1 MAVPEQTPY
10 IEYTAN
16 GSTNSFD
23 LGFYC
28 KNQNHLIVRVDD
40 AEPSVGSWSLS
51 SGAVVFNTTPDNGKK
66 ITIQRNTPA
75 SRSTNFQSS
84 NNSFRPETLNEDLD
98 RVWLRLQEEDVAKF
112 LLNQLINMNYENL
125 DEKAKNIRTELI
137 EKLSAQAD
145 QLKSQIIQQG
155 TSQQQLQNYYSFL
168 LSQMANLS
176 SEKNWIADL
185 IQYGDTTQKAFND
198 KVVTYA
204 ALEFYV
210 EMWGAKGDGITSDI
224 AAFTNAM
231 NDMHNAYKADGRP
244 RTILIQAN
252 KTYVG
257 HLLPLKA
264 GVSIRCVNGM
274 PMFKRTPVPAGTAE
288 SVAKWWRIFQVD
300 TASFTTLADISHRI
314 RLENF
319 ILDGNM
325 NESNW
330 TWNTYSQE
338 QASCIFLSG
347 RNDISINGVT
357 EEWMRARFHLQ
368 NVKCQNSVSDGLHI
382 NRNVDLTYS
391 NLEFEHCFRG
401 GLTMTGGNSVI
412 KGDNVTAFDARI
424 DLEVDGGG
432 IGGSLKAW
440 IFLKDYWQDVAQKG
454 KERFFTGGCDFG
466 SVNGGVLSLNNVN
479 VLSPPFNMYMAKS
492 DNEVFEKFEILNSIF
507 HSSGENI
514 FRPSNGLF
522 KDTKIILRNDLNAAV
537 CLPFLLAYN
546 NYAQK
551 DQDLIFDGLIV
562 EHYDMAI
569 ATTRAP
575 IRIESQRSTNL
586 QRLKF
591 INCDFSKITSATTF
605 ACVLGG
611 RLSVDNCKVNTPDI
625 FDLTGTSNSGGNN
638 YPVDLE
644 VGRLIYGT
652 LVTGF
657 AKTALLDTNTNQNV
671 FNFINTEVPA
681 SLNIF
686 TIAIGTNGIPKVKKG
701 ARIIM
706 GDTPPLASTHAFK
719 GDIYRLSNAAIA
731 DGKPYEWIC
740 TTSVGFSRT
749 ASTWK
754 PIKWNTT
761 AYVTANLP
769 VLTTTDVGS
778 QNIDS
783 TLNKL
788 VTWSGT
794 AWV

>member
-1 MAVPEQTPY
+1 MADMVTKQELEAAKIDVKNAGEAVNEKKIVNPRYGAPFKSFPLELEHLGKAINVALAAGAGDAGWTTDLIVSP
-10 IEYTAN
+10 N
-16 GSTNSFD
+16 GST
-23 LGFYC
+23 
-28 KNQNHLIVRVDD
+28 
-40 AEPSVGSWSLS
+40 
-51 SGAVVFNTTPDNGKK
+51 
-66 ITIQRNTPA
+66 
-75 SRSTNFQSS
+75 
-84 NNSFRPETLNEDLD
+84 
-98 RVWLRLQEEDVAKF
+98 
-112 LLNQLINMNYENL
+112 
-125 DEKAKNIRTELI
+125 
-137 EKLSAQAD
+137 
-145 QLKSQIIQQG
+145 
-155 TSQQQLQNYYSFL
+155 QQQINEQFSLF
-168 LSQMANLS
+168 
-176 SEKNWIADL
+176 
-185 IQYGDTTQKAFND
+185 
-198 KVVTYA
+198 A
-204 ALEFYV
+204 ALDFYV

-231 NDMHNAYKADGRP
+231 TDLHNAYKQDGRP
-244 RTILIQAN
+244 RGLLIQPN
-252 KTYVG
+252 KEYVG

-264 GVSIRCVNGM
+264 GVSIRCPNGM

-325 NESNW
+325 YNSQW

-338 QASCIFLSG
+338 QASCLFLSG
-347 RNDISINGVT
+347 RSDISINGVT

-368 NVKCQNSVSDGLHI
+368 NVKCQNSVSDGLHV

-401 GLTMTGGNSVI
+401 GLTMTGGNSII
-412 KGDNVTAFDARI
+412 KGNNVTSFDARI
-424 DLEVDGGG
+424 DLEVDSGGLNA
-432 IGGSLKAW
+432 SMKAW
-440 IFLKDYWQDVAQKG
+440 IYLKDYWQDVAQKG

-492 DNEVFEKFEILNSIF
+492 DNEVFEKFEILNCIF

-522 KDTKIILRNDLNAAV
+522 KDTKIILRNDLNIAS
-537 CLPFLLAYN
+537 CLPFLISYN
-546 NYAQK
+546 NYLQVE
-551 DQDLIFDGLIV
+551 QDLIFDGLIV
-562 EHYDMAI
+562 EHYDQNI
-569 ATTRAP
+569 TATKVP
-575 IRIESQRSTNL
+575 IRIESQKSINL

-591 INCDFSKITSATTF
+591 INCDFSNINAAHTF
-605 ACVLGG
+605 GLPAGG
-611 RLSVDNCKVNTPDI
+611 RLAVDNCKVNTPKI
-625 FDLTGTSNSGGNN
+625 FDLVGTLNSGGESW
-638 YPVDLE
+638 PIDLE
-644 VGRLIYGT
+644 VGRLIYGSK
-652 LVTGF
+652 VTGF
-657 AKTALLDTNTNQNV
+657 STVSLNSSNTNVNKL
-671 FNFINTEVPA
+671 NFLNTEIP
-681 SLNIF
+681 SSINNIV
-686 TIAIGTNGIPKVKKG
+686 IGTSNGIPTIKKG
-701 ARIIM
+701 ARIIL
-706 GDTPPLASTHAFK
+706 GDIPPVAATQAYK
-719 GDIYRLSNAAIA
+719 GDIYRLNNAAIV

>member
-1 MAVPEQTPY
+1 MAVPEQIPY
-10 IEYTAN
+10 HEFISN
-16 GSTNSFD
+16 GSTNRFD
-23 LGFYC
+23 LNFLC
-28 KNQNHLIVRVDD
+28 KKKEHLIVKLDD
-40 AEPSVGSWSLS
+40 AEANVGDWTFADN
-51 SGAVVFNTTPDNGKK
+51 AVVFSTIPANGVKVS
-66 ITIQRNTPA
+66 IQRRTPNK
-75 SRSTNFQSS
+75 RSVNYQSY
-84 NNSFRPETLNEDLD
+84 NNSFNPKVVNEDFDAL
-98 RVWLRLQEEDVAKF
+98 WMRLQEEEVAKAF
-112 LLNQLINMNYENL
+112 LNQLIEMNYEEL
-125 DEKAKNIRTELI
+125 SEKDQAVRLELI
-137 EKLSAQAD
+137 D
-145 QLKSQIIQQG
+145 QLTEKTSQLQNQIIQQG
-155 TSQQQLQNYYSFL
+155 VSQQQLQNYYSFL

-338 QASCIFLSG
+338 QASCILLSG

-382 NRNVDLTYS
+382 NRNVDLTFS

-401 GLTMTGGNSVI
+401 GLTMTGGNSII
-412 KGDNVTAFDARI
+412 KGDSVTAFDARI

-432 IGGSLKAW
+432 IGGSFKAW

-479 VLSPPFNMYMAKS
+479 VLSPPFNMYIAKS

-522 KDTKIILRNDLNAAV
+522 KDTKIILRNDLNADV

-546 NYAQK
+546 NYVQK
-551 DQDLIFDGLIV
+551 DQDLIFDGLTV
-562 EHYDMAI
+562 EHYDQNI
-569 ATTRAP
+569 TATKVP
-575 IRIESQRSTNL
+575 IRIESQKSINL

-591 INCDFSKITSATTF
+591 INCDFSNINAAHTF
-605 ACVLGG
+605 GLPAGG
-611 RLSVDNCKVNTPDI
+611 RLAVDNCKVNTPKI
-625 FDLTGTSNSGGNN
+625 FDLVGTLNSGGESW
-638 YPVDLE
+638 PIDLE
-644 VGRLIYGT
+644 VGRLIYGSK
-652 LVTGF
+652 VTGF
-657 AKTALLDTNTNQNV
+657 STVSLNSSNTNVNKL
-671 FNFINTEVPA
+671 NFLNTEIP
-681 SLNIF
+681 SPINNIV
-686 TIAIGTNGIPKVKKG
+686 IGTSNGIPTIKKG
-701 ARIIM
+701 ARIIL
-706 GDTPPLASTHAFK
+706 GDIPPVAATQAYK
-719 GDIYRLSNAAIA
+719 GDIYRLNNAAIV